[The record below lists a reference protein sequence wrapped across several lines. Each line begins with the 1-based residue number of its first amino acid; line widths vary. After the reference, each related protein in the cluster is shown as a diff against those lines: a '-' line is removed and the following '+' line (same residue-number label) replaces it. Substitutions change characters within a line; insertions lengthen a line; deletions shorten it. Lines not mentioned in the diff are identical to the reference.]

1 MMDIILILLI
11 VLAIIVV
18 LIAAALA
25 TLLIPIDISLRL
37 FKEGPL
43 AQICISFGLLMG
55 IASGRIDYGEE
66 KREFRLRVVGITIL
80 RRPFEKRGEKPE
92 EEEKHTDWKK
102 NIVNANELYDAG
114 KDLAGALTKNLSIK
128 KLGGK
133 VKVGLSE
140 PFQTGMMIGFL
151 YAGSGIAKAF
161 LPETDLEIEPSF
173 DKEQMDA
180 DIEIGLSLPLFKTI
194 IPIIRFFR
202 RIRRVFLTP

>member
-1 MMDIILILLI
+1 MMDTILILLI

-18 LIAAALA
+18 LIAA
-25 TLLIPIDISLRL
+25 TLLIPVDISLRL

-80 RRPFEKRGEKPE
+80 RRPFEKREEKPK
-92 EEEKHTDWKK
+92 EEKHADWKK
-102 NIVNANELYDAG
+102 IIVNANELYDAG

-161 LPETDLEIEPSF
+161 LPETHLEIEPSF

-202 RIRRVFLTP
+202 RIRRVF